1 MKYLA
6 LFLSDS
12 PLLLCF
18 VGQTP
23 PLLLCYSAFSISLLG
38 PHESTRP
45 FRLSFE
51 LLEVFVWGWM
61 VYLEVLCIMYE
72 RCLCYNFFIVLLSRV
87 VEPSETTV
95 GRLARPS
102 LTLGG
107 QLSRIKLSYTSWMQ
121 IRESANREINGT
133 PIFLTVSKIAVTTIH

>member
-1 MKYLA
+1 MKYFA
-6 LFLSDS
+6 LFHANS
-12 PLLLCF
+12 PL
-18 VGQTP
+18 
-23 PLLLCYSAFSISLLG
+23 CYYVLFNKLRIQPLG
-38 PHESTRP
+38 P
-45 FRLSFE
+45 FLLSFE
-51 LLEVFVWGWM
+51 LLEVFIWGWM